1 MTIRCGCGNAH
12 RQATDV
18 AVGHPR
24 VERLKWLESLW
35 EPRRIMPSRCGIF
48 GLLPVDYSVTAT
60 GIEAYRSIHG
70 QVSK

>member
-1 MTIRCGCGNAH
+1 MTIRCACVKAH

-24 VERLKWLESLW
+24 VERLKSRESLW
-35 EPRRIMPSRCGIF
+35 DPRRIMPSRCGIF
-48 GLLPVDYSVTAT
+48 GLLPVDYSATGT

>member
-1 MTIRCGCGNAH
+1 MTIRCACVKAH

-24 VERLKWLESLW
+24 VERLKWRESLW
-35 EPRRIMPSRCGIF
+35 DPRRNMPSRCGIF
-48 GLLPVDYSVTAT
+48 VLLPVDYSVTAT
-60 GIEAYRSIHG
+60 GIEAYRSIRG